1 MKDLDTNTN
10 GKLSVAEMTAHNKD
24 PQYVHFVLKI
34 FQKYDING
42 DKELDVNELRT
53 YLENE
58 CRVKIFRELA
68 VLVVELQA
76 AECTRTKLTNGTEE
90 VSYREYT
97 RIAQSLLEA
106 LDTDKNEK
114 ISVNELMELTDC
126 EEFRSSLKELIRKY
140 DTNGDGELDVNELR
154 RWIQSEMVV
163 VVKGQMPM

>member
-1 MKDLDTNTN
+1 M
-10 GKLSVAEMTAHNKD
+10 
-24 PQYVHFVLKI
+24 
-34 FQKYDING
+34 
-42 DKELDVNELRT
+42 
-53 YLENE
+53 
-58 CRVKIFRELA
+58 
-68 VLVVELQA
+68 
-76 AECTRTKLTNGTEE
+76 
-90 VSYREYT
+90 
-97 RIAQSLLEA
+97 LEA